1 MAKQKG
7 NLNNPTNPTNPKTPQ
22 KKQKGTGEEQVSS
35 VIAKLEKERK
45 QLLTQIAQI
54 KKTITGHDKADKAEM
69 DKIVELEKTRKKI
82 AKEYHETSQKI
93 TKLKREEFERL
104 KKIEKIEKDRSD
116 KLKEDQTNFKT
127 IRDYNKE
134 LEGIQEKSVALM
146 RSMTVETQN
155 QSKLM
160 GLTVSNT
167 KALSDEMKDANIKST
182 QSVKVN
188 EAFSKTMEGTVNIAR
203 ELDSMESKIAEGI
216 DNLGERQYEMI
227 DLYQLERDL
236 KQQIALVDLNAEK
249 MGEKR
254 ASMQKNVLKSYE
266 AQLQRV
272 KAINKS
278 VAQQSQEM
286 YKTKQATVDT
296 QKAMA
301 GVAAAAP
308 ATSLHKKMEM
318 DKTEKSSKTISD
330 RLGSLKDKIKGAFE
344 FTFNILSG
352 IFSFATNIIKFFFG
366 AALQLDEVVTKIG
379 VGLNITRGEAIKVT
393 QQFSDMAMKL
403 KLVGVNWEQF
413 LETTKQ
419 LSDDFGIDPMR
430 MMNSQE
436 AMKNVEVMT
445 ILREKFQLTTEDSQK
460 FFELSVIHGKTMDQM
475 VMSVDKMSKGIMN
488 SRSALK
494 ALAAVPKSI
503 QVNMKDSLK
512 DLIHFAN
519 KAKQLGMDMD
529 QFKSTGDF
537 LMDIEASLE
546 AEMTSQAL
554 SGVRVKNMDA
564 IRLAF
569 FEGESAKALDL
580 LDESIGSLADFEK
593 LKRRGGTIAQNEFAK
608 QFGMDRE
615 KLVDMLTRKDAMKKL
630 GLSMQQAAILEAKNA
645 KELREYA
652 KQAALMGKKGQADY
666 ANKLALEKENATLM
680 QRYDDQMTK
689 VKLKLMQTAL
699 PVLET
704 LHQIMTEIINSG
716 IIDDIISGLNGV
728 AKPMADILA
737 AGIRW
742 ALKGLKYII
751 DLFKQMTSEGKGFG
765 EFLGELIKM
774 AANSISSLFGGGE
787 MFPTDGV
794 KKMGEETDKTNKKL
808 SFMGS
813 LLSGDLTGFFKEL
826 GGTIMKFVAD
836 NKGLVFITLGFIA
849 LWKIL
854 GLFGRGK
861 TGLVGSLAALAGAIW
876 LISDAAEKL
885 AKAGVAGQVGL
896 GIVGLM
902 IGGIIFAMT
911 KIKGAVAAAAEIGL
925 VVLAIYAIAGAI
937 YVFAKSAEVFA
948 EAAYKTAKSFEI
960 IQSLDWG
967 KIYKAADAMDEF
979 FKKMGKGEDILM
991 KSWKEAFLGMFGTQ
1005 SPLEKII
1012 DFIAKINM
1020 NRIMAF
1026 SGTMK
1031 HLAKGLSTVSEALA
1045 AMDNTKIN
1053 SLWSFGKALDYL
1065 AKSFS
1070 KTMDGSG
1077 NSKLVTFFGILN
1089 VMQATKIVALSN
1101 AIFYMAQ
1108 SFESVATALNK
1119 IDMTRLSGVT
1129 LKMQGEKEKRNTG
1142 LFGSIASLVKSGLNK
1157 VSSFLG
1163 FGEESNKP
1171 VVNVPP
1177 PPPRFA
1183 TMNTINREPMN
1194 ATQNVSINTERL
1206 EAKLDTMIAVLK
1218 TLSTQKAEIK
1228 FGERFVE
1235 EISVSLNARTDVNAH
1250 LDNSAGRFLK
1260 R

>member
-1 MAKQKG
+1 MAKQKS

-22 KKQKGTGEEQVSS
+22 KKEKGTGEEQVSS
-35 VIAKLEKERK
+35 SIAKLEKERK
-45 QLLTQIAQI
+45 QLLVQIAQI
-54 KKTITGHDKADKAEM
+54 KKTITGHDKANKAEM
-69 DKIVELEKTRKKI
+69 DKIVELEKTRKKV
-82 AKEYHETSQKI
+82 AKEYYEISQKLS
-93 TKLKREEFERL
+93 KLKREDFERL
-104 KKIEKIEKDRSD
+104 KKTEKIEKDRAD
-116 KLKEDQTNFKT
+116 KLKDDESSFKT

-134 LEGIQEKSVALM
+134 LAGIQENSVALM
-146 RSMTVETQN
+146 RSMSAETQN
-155 QSKLM
+155 QSKLI

-167 KALSDEMKDANIKST
+167 KALADEMKDANIRST
-182 QSVKVN
+182 QSTKVN

-203 ELDSMESKIAEGI
+203 EMDSMESKIAEGI
-216 DNLGERQYEMI
+216 DNLGQRQYEMI
-227 DLYQLERDL
+227 DLYQLERDI
-236 KQQIALVDLNAEK
+236 KQQIALVDLNADK

-254 ASMQKNVLKSYE
+254 AGMQKNVLKSYE
-266 AQLQRV
+266 NQLQRV
-272 KAINKS
+272 KSINKS

-301 GVAAAAP
+301 GVAAAVP
-308 ATSLHKKMEM
+308 AGGLHKKMEM
-318 DKTEKSSKTISD
+318 DKAEKSTRNISD
-330 RLGSLKDKIKGAFE
+330 RLVSLKNKIKGAFE
-344 FTFNILSG
+344 VTFNFLSG
-352 IFSFATNIIKFFFG
+352 VFSFATTIIKFFFG
-366 AALQLDEVVTKIG
+366 AALQLDEVVAKIG
-379 VGLNITRGEAIKVT
+379 VGLNVTRGEAIKVT
-393 QQFSDMAMKL
+393 QQFADMAMKVN
-403 KLVGVNWEQF
+403 LVGVNWEQF

-419 LSDDFGIDPMR
+419 LSDEFGIDPMK
-430 MMNSQE
+430 MIDSKE

-546 AEMTSQAL
+546 AEMISTSL
-554 SGVRVKNMDA
+554 SGTRVANMDA

-580 LDESIGSLADFEK
+580 LDQSMGSLADFEK
-593 LKRRGGTIAQNEFAK
+593 LKRRGGVIAQDAFAK

-630 GLSMQQAAILEAKNA
+630 GLSMQQAAILEAKNS

-652 KQAALMGKKGQADY
+652 KQAALMGKQGQADY

-689 VKLKLMQTAL
+689 IKLQVMQTAL
-699 PVLET
+699 PILDV

-716 IIDDIISGLNGV
+716 IIRDIIDGLNGV

-737 AGIRW
+737 EGIRW
-742 ALKGLKYII
+742 ALKGIRYIL

-774 AANSISSLFGGGE
+774 AGNAISGLFGGVDL
-787 MFPTDGV
+787 FPTDGV
-794 KKMGEETDKTNKKL
+794 KKMGDEVDKANKKL
-808 SFMGS
+808 SFMS
-813 LLSGDLTGFFKEL
+813 LLTGDIGGFFEDL
-826 GGTIMKFVAD
+826 GGILMKFFSE
-836 NKGLVFITLGFIA
+836 NKTLVYVVGGFIA

-861 TGLVGSLAALAGAIW
+861 TGLIGSLVGLAGAIW
-876 LISDAAEKL
+876 VISDAAEKL
-885 AKAGVAGQVGL
+885 AKAGTDGQIGL
-896 GIVGLM
+896 GIVGAM
-902 IGGIIFAMT
+902 IGGIMFAM
-911 KIKGAVAAAAEIGL
+911 KALKGSVAAAGEIAI
-925 VVLAIYAIAGAI
+925 VVGTIYAIAGAI
-937 YVFAKSAEVFA
+937 YAFAKSAELFA
-948 EAAYKTAKSFEI
+948 EAAHKTAKSFEI
-960 IQSLDWG
+960 IQNLDWG

-979 FKKMGKGEDILM
+979 FKKMGKGEGILM
-991 KSWKEAFLGMFGTQ
+991 KSFKETFLGVFGTQ
-1005 SPLEKII
+1005 SPLEKIV

-1031 HLAKGLSTVSEALA
+1031 HLAVGLKNVSEALEK
-1045 AMDNTKIN
+1045 MDDKKIN
-1053 SLWSFGKALDYL
+1053 ALWDFGKALDFL
-1065 AKSFS
+1065 VKSFS
-1070 KTMDGSG
+1070 KSMDDRG
-1077 NSKLVTFFGILN
+1077 NSKLVSLFGILN
-1089 VMQATKIVALSN
+1089 VMEATKVISLSN

-1108 SFESVATALNK
+1108 SLESVGMALNK
-1119 IDMTRLSGVT
+1119 LDVSKLNSVS
-1129 LKMQGEKEKRNTG
+1129 LKMQGKEEKRNTG
-1142 LFGSIASLVKSGLNK
+1142 LFGSITSLVKSGLNK
-1157 VSSFLG
+1157 VSSFFG
-1163 FGEESNKP
+1163 FGEDSNKP
-1171 VVNVPP
+1171 VVNIPP
-1177 PPPRFA
+1177 PPKFA
-1183 TMNTINREPMN
+1183 TMRTSNSNFGN
-1194 ATQNVSINTERL
+1194 APQTQNVNLNTERI
-1206 EAKLDTMIAVLK
+1206 EQKLDTMIKVLSS
-1218 TLSTQKAEIK
+1218 LSTQKAEIK
-1228 FGERFVE
+1228 FGERFIE
-1235 EISVSLNARTDVNAH
+1235 EISVSLNARSDVNANV
-1250 LDNSAGRFLK
+1250 DNSTGRFLK